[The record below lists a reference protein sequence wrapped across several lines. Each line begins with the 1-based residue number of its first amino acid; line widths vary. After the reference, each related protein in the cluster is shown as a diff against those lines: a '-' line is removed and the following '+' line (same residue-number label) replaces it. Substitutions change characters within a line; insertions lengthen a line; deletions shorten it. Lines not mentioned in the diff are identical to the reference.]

1 MPADGGQEEVTLTSD
16 LAAYAPTKNWTGKCS
31 TKVKQ
36 QGSCGS
42 CWAFAATTAV
52 ESAHCIKRGGTLYT
66 LSPQQLVDCS
76 KLDSGCGG
84 GRASRAYD
92 YLKSAGG

>member
-52 ESAHCIKRGGTLYT
+52 ESANCIKKGTLYT

-76 KLDSGCGG
+76 TENSGCYGG
-84 GRASRAYD
+84 WDDRAYY
-92 YLKSAGG
+92 YLKAAGG